1 LTWDLLHPHNAREWI
16 VYNLCRETPL
26 PGLEEN
32 ATPRARPLADQVYP
46 ALVEAI
52 VTGELAAGSRV
63 IEVELARRYGVSRGP
78 LREAIQRLEKQRLV
92 TRTAH
97 VGARIAELSNKV
109 LLEIFLVREALEG
122 MAARL
127 AAERMSVVEL
137 DELGRLLESHDT
149 QMIGNLAYYQRASDW
164 DFHYRL
170 IKGARNSLVEDFLC
184 GDLYHLIRFYRYQHR
199 SSPGRGRRALVEHR
213 RILDALRDR
222 DGDLAEI
229 LMRRH
234 IATARKV
241 LEASI
246 ATAHSGPDLKVV
258 G

>member
-1 LTWDLLHPHNAREWI
+1 MPALQD
-16 VYNLCRETPL
+16 
-26 PGLEEN
+26 N
-32 ATPRARPLADQVYP
+32 ATPRARTLADQVYG

-52 VTGELAAGSRV
+52 VTGELPAGSRV
-63 IEVELARRYGVSRGP
+63 TEVDLARRYNVSRGP
-78 LREAIQRLEKQRLV
+78 LREAIQRLEQQRLV

-97 VGARIAELSNKV
+97 VGARIAELSTEV
-109 LLEIFLVREALEG
+109 LLEIFLAREALEG

-127 AAERMSVVEL
+127 AAERMSDAEL
-137 DELGRLLESHDT
+137 DELGRVLDT
-149 QMIGNLAYYQRASDW
+149 HNAEMDDSPVYYQREGDW
-164 DFHYRL
+164 DFHYRVA
-170 IKGARNSLVEDFLC
+170 KGARNGLIEDFLC
-184 GDLYHLIRFYRYQHR
+184 GDLYHLIRLYRYQHKA
-199 SSPGRGRRALVEHR
+199 SPGRGRRALVEHR

-246 ATAHSGPDLKVV
+246 SSARPVQNL
-258 G
+258 